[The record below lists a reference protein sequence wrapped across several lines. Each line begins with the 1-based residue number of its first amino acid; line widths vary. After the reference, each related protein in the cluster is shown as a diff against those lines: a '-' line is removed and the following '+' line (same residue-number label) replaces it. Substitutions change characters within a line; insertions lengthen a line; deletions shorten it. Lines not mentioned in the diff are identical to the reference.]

1 MTVEDYLYSVVDSSK
16 VVKES
21 LLVLGRDNNLVIF
34 VVGYKDTVE
43 RQGWSAECTSRWF
56 NPSDGVNVDI
66 RK

>member
-1 MTVEDYLYSVVDSSK
+1 MTVGDYLYSVVDGRK

-21 LLVLGRDNNLVIF
+21 LLVLWRDNNLVIF
-34 VVGYKDTVE
+34 VVGYMDTVE
-43 RQGWSAECTSRWF
+43 RQGWGAECASRWF

>member
-1 MTVEDYLYSVVDSSK
+1 MTVGDYLYSVVDSSK

-34 VVGYKDTVE
+34 VVGYTDTVE
-43 RQGWSAECTSRWF
+43 RQGRGAECTSRWF

>member
-1 MTVEDYLYSVVDSSK
+1 MTVGDYLYSVVNSRK

-21 LLVLGRDNNLVIF
+21 LLVLWRDNNLVIF

-43 RQGWSAECTSRWF
+43 RQGRSTECTSRWF
-56 NPSDGVNVDI
+56 NPSDGVNIDI

>member
-1 MTVEDYLYSVVDSSK
+1 MTVGDYLYSVVNSRK

-21 LLVLGRDNNLVIF
+21 LLVLWRDNNLVIF

-43 RQGWSAECTSRWF
+43 RHGWSAECASRWF

>member
-34 VVGYKDTVE
+34 VVGYTDTVE
-43 RQGWSAECTSRWF
+43 RQGWGAECASRWF